1 MTFAQTPLHRAL
13 QALTRGRGSR
23 LLGAGLCVAL
33 LSACTLSP
41 DYHRPELNSSAA
53 QFKHAEGWT
62 QASPSDAIARGA
74 WWEIYGDAGLNAL
87 VEELNRSNQ
96 TVAQS
101 EAQYRQAQALVRSS
115 RAALFP
121 SLDLSASKNRS
132 AQGTGSSS
140 SSLSN
145 NSSGIR
151 NTYNAQLGVSWEI
164 DLWGKLRETMNANEA
179 SAEASFADLA
189 SIRLSQQSELV
200 QNYLQL
206 RVIDEQKRLLE
217 ATVAAY
223 ERSLR
228 MNENQYR
235 AGVAGPD
242 AVAQARTQLKSTQAD
257 LIDLIWQRAQFENA
271 IAVLLGK
278 APADFALADSKAIPA
293 LPQIPVSLP
302 SQLLERRPDIAA
314 AERNVMA
321 ANANIGVSRAAY
333 FPDLSLSMSGGYSSS
348 SFSNWI
354 ELPNRYWSV
363 GPQLALTLFDA
374 GKRSAEVDRTVAV
387 YDQTVAQYRQTVLD
401 GFKEVE
407 NLLVQLKVYG
417 DEAVVRQEALDAAR
431 ESLRLTENQYRAGLI
446 GYLDVVNVQTTA
458 LSNERSVL
466 NLLQG
471 RLVASVQLVAALG
484 GGWDAEQ
491 AFAEQDSKP
500 RAARCTSCRRCW
512 PASRCCSAPWM
523 PCAPAGWLGI
533 WKMQATPAW
542 AIPLPPPCARP
553 RARPAGWCCPATCR

>member
-1 MTFAQTPLHRAL
+1 MNFAHTRLHRAL
-13 QALTRGRGSR
+13 MRLTQGRGSR
-23 LLGAGLCVAL
+23 LVGAGLCVAM

-41 DYHRPELNSSAA
+41 DYHRPALSTPA
-53 QFKHAEGWT
+53 QFKQAEGWT
-62 QASPSDAIARGA
+62 QAKPSDAIARGA
-74 WWEIYGDAGLNAL
+74 WWEIYGDAQLNTL

-101 EAQYRQAQALVRSS
+101 AAQYRQAQALVRSS
-115 RAALFP
+115 RASLFP
-121 SLDLSASKNRS
+121 SLDLSVGKTRS

-151 NTYNAQLGVSWEI
+151 DTYNAQLGVSWEI
-164 DLWGKLRETMNANEA
+164 DLWGKLRETLNANEA
-179 SAEASFADLA
+179 SAQASLADLA
-189 SIRLSQQSELV
+189 AIRLSQQSELV

-206 RVIDEQKRLLE
+206 RVIDAQKRLLE

-223 ERSLR
+223 ERSLK
-228 MNENQYR
+228 MNQNQYR

-257 LIDLIWQRAQFENA
+257 LIDLAWQRAQYENA
-271 IAVLLGK
+271 IAVLMGK
-278 APADFALADSKAIPA
+278 APADFALAATEEIPA
-293 LPQIPVSLP
+293 LPDIPLALP
-302 SQLLERRPDIAA
+302 SQLLERRPDIAS
-314 AERNVMA
+314 AERKVMA
-321 ANANIGVSRAAY
+321 ANSNIGVSRAAY

-348 SFSNWI
+348 SFNNWI

-407 NLLVQLKVYG
+407 NYLVQLKVYG

-431 ESLRLTENQYRAGLI
+431 ESLRLTENQYKAGLI
-446 GYLDVVNVQTTA
+446 GYLDVVSVQTTA

-466 NLLQG
+466 TLLQG
-471 RLVASVQLVAALG
+471 RLLASVQLIAALG
-484 GGWDAEQ
+484 GGWDEQ
-491 AFAEQDSKP
+491 
-500 RAARCTSCRRCW
+500 
-512 PASRCCSAPWM
+512 
-523 PCAPAGWLGI
+523 
-533 WKMQATPAW
+533 QALADQ
-542 AIPLPPPCARP
+542 AD
-553 RARPAGWCCPATCR
+553 